1 MNRMEARL
9 YPVWFEFERSE
20 RAYKKIGGPLP
31 LHLPGRGES
40 TISNVD
46 GLRQLSP
53 LHLGRG
59 RLLVSSSGG
68 IHVII
73 YNSGG

>member
-1 MNRMEARL
+1 MNRMEARS

-20 RAYKKIGGPLP
+20 RAYKKVGGTLP
-31 LHLPGRGES
+31 IHLPRDES

-46 GLRQLSP
+46 VLRQLRP

-59 RLLVSSSGG
+59 RLSIFLGRYTR
-68 IHVII
+68 H
-73 YNSGG
+73 NL